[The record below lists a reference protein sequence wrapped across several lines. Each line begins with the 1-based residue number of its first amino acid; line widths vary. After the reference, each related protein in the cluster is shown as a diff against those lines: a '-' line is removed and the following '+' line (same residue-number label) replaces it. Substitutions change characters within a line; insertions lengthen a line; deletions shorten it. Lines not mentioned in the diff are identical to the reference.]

1 MSKKMKYSIGIG
13 LTNNCDLNCAHCY
26 RNKNEISNITLKQ
39 IQILCDALPIQSI
52 GLGTGENILNP
63 EFLQII
69 SFLSEQ
75 NIKLSLASNGLS
87 LTSLADNYLQLFNDL
102 EVSIDFP
109 EKNRHDNFRRS
120 GNWDL
125 THQAI
130 EKTKDLGIPT
140 TILTTMMSVN
150 YQEMGNMVDLAR
162 KHELNLRVSVC
173 QSVNSNKF
181 HLEYEQFWEGFRLL
195 FKKGKLISCS
205 EPVVRA
211 ALGLNNVYSP
221 CGYKSIRIN
230 PKGEVIPCVYWEG
243 IDSSLDSIP
252 KIEDLKEIGENI
264 LNSYYFNLAREIPSV
279 AADCRCQGGC
289 ASRRALSGNLN
300 SHDEYCPW
308 VRGDEIELNWQKADS
323 KDLVRVNNNCTT
335 IVN

>member
-1 MSKKMKYSIGIG
+1 MKYSIGIG
-13 LTNNCDLNCAHCY
+13 LTNNCNLHCAHCY
-26 RNKNEISNITLKQ
+26 RNQNEISNITLKQ

-63 EFLQII
+63 EFLQIV

-75 NIKLSLASNGLS
+75 NIKLSLASNGLT
-87 LTSLADNYLQLFNDL
+87 LTSLAEDYLQLFNDL
-102 EVSIDFP
+102 EISIDFP
-109 EKNRHDNFRRS
+109 DKERHDNFRGP

-130 EKTKDLGIPT
+130 KKTKDLGIPT
-140 TILTTMMSVN
+140 TILTTLMSVN
-150 YQEMGNMVDLAR
+150 YKEMDKMVDLAR

-181 HLEYEQFWEGFRLL
+181 HLKYEEFWEGFRLL

-211 ALGLNNVYSP
+211 ALGLNDVYSP
-221 CGYKSIRIN
+221 CGHKSIRIN

-243 IDSSLDSIP
+243 INSTTNSVP
-252 KIEDLKEIGENI
+252 KIEDLKEIRETI
-264 LNSYYFNLAREIPSV
+264 LNTYYFNLAREIPSV
-279 AADCRCQGGC
+279 AASCRCHGGC

-308 VRGDEIELNWQKADS
+308 VRGDEIELIWQKADS
-323 KDLVRVNNNCTT
+323 QDLVRVNNNCTT